1 MTQRQALH
9 AIVDDLPEDELA
21 TAERVLEALRA
32 TADLAVVAEG
42 DGDDDFDGGLTEAR
56 AAADRGEGITTEEL
70 RRRLG
75 IA

>member
-32 TADLAVVAEG
+32 TSELAVVAEG
-42 DGDDDFDGGLTEAR
+42 DGG
-56 AAADRGEGITTEEL
+56 
-70 RRRLG
+70 RRFRW
-75 IA
+75 